1 MVPIVP
7 EVMNFAIDPFLHSF
21 SAMRFGQAGLLLFD
35 PLRTEMDAHVA
46 QLGVGRFPHT
56 FMLNW
61 LVVRNILYFS
71 MYWECHNPN

>member
-7 EVMNFAIDPFLHSF
+7 EVMNFAVG
-21 SAMRFGQAGLLLFD
+21 FGQAGLLLFD

-46 QLGVGRFPHT
+46 QLGVGHFPHT

-61 LVVRNILYFS
+61 LVVWNIFYIFP
-71 MYWECHNPN
+71 YIGNNNPN